1 MCGRMEIVMKK
12 IKVGIAGS
20 RGMSTVMGLRA
31 LEDVEITA
39 LCDLNEDTLEK
50 EAKDLG
56 VEKTY
61 RVFDDML
68 ESDIDAVVI
77 ATPMQCHVP
86 QAIAALEAGKHV
98 MSEVTAGVTMDEL
111 WWLCESVEKYGGIYM
126 MAENYIY
133 TPTIQLVKEM
143 VKKGMFGET
152 YYAEGMYLHNID
164 GLFVYPNGK
173 RSWRSYW
180 QCGRRGNFYP
190 THSVGPVMNWFPGD
204 RITEISTFSPGVY
217 NDLGLK
223 QDSGTTTMCRTEN
236 GKLLNIRVDCTSPRP
251 HNMTYYQLQGT
262 KGIFEASSGFGDK
275 NKVSFLGENNPL
287 GNMQWEELEKY
298 NEFLPERYKSATSE
312 QSGAGHGGGDFFIVE
327 DFINAIR
334 TGVQPEI
341 DVYKACEWT
350 AVGLLSELSVTN
362 NGRTMKMPHFRKNAP
377 LEEKKIIL

>member
-1 MCGRMEIVMKK
+1 MKK

-20 RGMSTVMGLRA
+20 RGLSTVMGLRA
-31 LEDVEITA
+31 LPDVEITA
-39 LCDLNEDTLEK
+39 LCNLDQATLDAQ
-50 EAKDLG
+50 AKDLG
-56 VEKTY
+56 IEHKY
-61 RVFDDML
+61 RVFEDML
-68 ESDIDAVVI
+68 ASDIDAVII

-98 MSEVTAGVTMDEL
+98 MCEVTAGVTMDEL
-111 WWLCESVEKYGGIYM
+111 WWLCETVEKRGKIYM

-133 TPTIQLVKEM
+133 TPQVQLVKEM
-143 VKKGMFGET
+143 VKRGMFGDT

-164 GLFVYPNGK
+164 GLFKYPDGK
-173 RSWRSYW
+173 STWRSFW
-180 QCGRRGNFYP
+180 QCGKRGNFYP

-204 RITEISTFSPGVY
+204 RITEITTYSPGVY
-217 NDLGLK
+217 NELGLR

-262 KGIFEASSGFGDK
+262 KGIFQAASHGFGDLD
-275 NKVSFLGENNPL
+275 KVSFLGENNPL
-287 GNMQWEELEKY
+287 GNMQWEPLTNY
-298 NEFLPERYKSATSE
+298 NEYLPERYKKATDE
-312 QSGAGHGGGDFFIVE
+312 QNAAGHGGGDFFIVE

-334 TGVQPEI
+334 TGIQPEI

-362 NGRTMKMPHFRKNAP
+362 NGRTMQMPHFRKNMP
-377 LEEKKIIL
+377 LEEKKITL